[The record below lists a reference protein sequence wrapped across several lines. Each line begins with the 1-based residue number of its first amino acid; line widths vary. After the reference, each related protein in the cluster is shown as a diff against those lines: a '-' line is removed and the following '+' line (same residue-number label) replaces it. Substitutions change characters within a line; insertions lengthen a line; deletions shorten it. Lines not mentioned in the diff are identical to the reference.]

1 MLFSQFVNN
10 SCVLRA
16 SVFGVLHLPSN
27 LLYLGTSIAALY
39 TCSFGGRV
47 LTHTFPP
54 PPLPSASELDSA
66 VSARICSHHIL
77 EMLCSQHILE
87 MLAAVTNVL
96 LGIPTLEAARLDSLT
111 KT

>member
-1 MLFSQFVNN
+1 MIDKKIIAL
-10 SCVLRA
+10 CARKTT
-16 SVFGVLHLPSN
+16 LPSPHDM
-27 LLYLGTSIAALY
+27 
-39 TCSFGGRV
+39 CSFGGRV